1 MKEKRGRAVD
11 TYLLLVGNYSL
22 RSTDHLAVPH
32 LSSLSSA
39 PSICVVRSEN
49 MKRRGAEK
57 RREEKSEEKKEEEK
71 NEIEEGIKPG
81 HVEDI
86 PPCFQCVVDSFVC
99 CISH

>member
-1 MKEKRGRAVD
+1 
-11 TYLLLVGNYSL
+11 
-22 RSTDHLAVPH
+22 
-32 LSSLSSA
+32 
-39 PSICVVRSEN
+39 